1 MPSSFTDMTAL
12 RVACD
17 NSCLHWRSSAP
28 SVSTSSACTKEWIP
42 QLPTVAS
49 YSESSLRSPSL
60 SGNSSATASAR
71 DWLRRGPRV
80 SALAV
85 RECRWTRSGLG
96 SSGIRAVLGHRSRPT
111 PGSAKARHKGRWLDC
126 PKPLLQPSSQVLD
139 LPYSASAD
147 SHCPKPPGCG
157 QLPFF
162 SAGKP
167 VSGEHEQAAP
177 QRDCDDKSQ
186 RPNLSA
192 VRVRYEEQKTRSPRG
207 ARRPQR
213 IETEDLGVVHHSS
226 SEAERLPLM

>member
-17 NSCLHWRSSAP
+17 NSWLHWRSSAH

-49 YSESSLRSPSL
+49 YSESSPLLQSL
-60 SGNSSATASAR
+60 SENSSVTVSEAV
-71 DWLRRGPRV
+71 WPQPKRRG

-85 RECRWTRSGLG
+85 REYRWTRSGLG

-111 PGSAKARHKGRWLDC
+111 PGSAKARHKGQWLGC
-126 PKPLLQPSSQVLD
+126 PKPLLQPRPQVLD
-139 LPYSASAD
+139 LPHPTSAD
-147 SHCPKPPGCG
+147 SHRPKPPGCG

-167 VSGEHEQAAP
+167 VSGEHEQ
-177 QRDCDDKSQ
+177 SG
-186 RPNLSA
+186 SA
-192 VRVRYEEQKTRSPRG
+192 KEHVMIRG
-207 ARRPQR
+207 NDR
-213 IETEDLGVVHHSS
+213 T
-226 SEAERLPLM
+226 SEPCA

>member
-85 RECRWTRSGLG
+85 REYRWTRSGLG
-96 SSGIRAVLGHRSRPT
+96 SSGIRAVRGHRSRPT
-111 PGSAKARHKGRWLDC
+111 PGSAKARHRGRWPAC
-126 PKPLLQPSSQVLD
+126 PEPLLQPRPQVLD
-139 LPYSASAD
+139 LPHPTSAD
-147 SHCPKPPGCG
+147 SPAQNHPIVGSCPSLPLGNLQGVIPPRNTDKHG
-157 QLPFF
+157 
-162 SAGKP
+162 
-167 VSGEHEQAAP
+167 GEHEQSGLVMI
-177 QRDCDDKSQ
+177 RGKQ
-186 RPNLSA
+186 RPNL
-192 VRVRYEEQKTRSPRG
+192 R
-207 ARRPQR
+207 
-213 IETEDLGVVHHSS
+213 
-226 SEAERLPLM
+226 